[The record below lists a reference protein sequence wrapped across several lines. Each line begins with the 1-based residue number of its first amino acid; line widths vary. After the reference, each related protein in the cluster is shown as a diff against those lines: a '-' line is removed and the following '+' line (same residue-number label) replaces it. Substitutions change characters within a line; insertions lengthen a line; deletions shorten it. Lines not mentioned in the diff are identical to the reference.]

1 MKKKLAHVTWKMKL
15 VFIESKTFILNHEK
29 IKKKN
34 KKKENLKFEMK
45 SLSSLNESRERI
57 ILLF

>member
-1 MKKKLAHVTWKMKL
+1 MKKKLAHVTWNMTL
-15 VFIESKTFILNHEK
+15 VFIESKTFRLHLAK
-29 IKKKN
+29 IKKKK